1 MRLSTFI
8 HLGLPECSSRYHRD
22 TLPMAEQSRI
32 RAERERVTR
41 HFAVFAIGAA
51 LAAFGS
57 AWL

>member
-8 HLGLPECSSRYHRD
+8 HLGLPECSARYNRD
-22 TLPMAEQSRI
+22 TLPMAEQSRM
-32 RAERERVTR
+32 RGERERIGR
-41 HFAVFAIGAA
+41 HFAIFAIGAV